1 MDSAFDTIFG
11 LPTHVLVVH
20 FVVVLLPLAA
30 IGAVIMAIK
39 QRWSVRFGPFVV
51 AIAFV
56 GLGVTVVAK
65 ESGQAFAERVGT
77 PQPHAELA
85 DTLPYFA
92 LALFVTVAALW
103 LLDRNGSAKRKRPI
117 GVAILAIVVIAVAA
131 LTTLWTI
138 RVGHSGSEAVWQE
151 IVQQTQ

>member
-1 MDSAFDTIFG
+1 
-11 LPTHVLVVH
+11 
-20 FVVVLLPLAA
+20 
-30 IGAVIMAIK
+30 MAIK
-39 QRWSVRFGPFVV
+39 QRWSVRFGPIVV
-51 AIAFV
+51 VIAFV
-56 GLGVTVVAK
+56 GLGVTVVSK
-65 ESGQAFAERVGT
+65 ESGQEFAQRVGT

-151 IVQQTQ
+151 IVQKTQ